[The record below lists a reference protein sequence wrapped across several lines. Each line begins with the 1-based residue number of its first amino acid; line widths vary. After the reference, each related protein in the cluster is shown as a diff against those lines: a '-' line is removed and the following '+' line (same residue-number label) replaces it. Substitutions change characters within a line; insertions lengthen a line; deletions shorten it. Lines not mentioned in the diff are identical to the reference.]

1 MSDQFVG
8 IICGIVHLILS
19 FALAIVAT
27 FGSFRIFD
35 KLTKDIE
42 EVDELK
48 SNNVAVSITLS
59 GMLLASAFVLKAVI
73 SPAIS
78 TLQTYLYQG
87 MTAISWLKLAGFF
100 LGYLAGALA
109 VTIGTIWLAIW
120 TFLRLT
126 RKIDEFVEVKNRNV
140 AVAIVLATVIVIM
153 GLFLGDGIRSLLEA
167 IIPFPAMQEIQVMS
181 L

>member
-1 MSDQFVG
+1 MSDQLVG
-8 IICGIVHLILS
+8 VICGIVHLILS
-19 FALAIVAT
+19 FILAIVAT

-42 EVDELK
+42 EVEELK
-48 SNNVAVSITLS
+48 ANNIAVSITLS

-73 SPAIS
+73 TPAIS

-87 MTAISWLKLAGFF
+87 MTTVSWLKMTGFF

-109 VTIGTIWLAIW
+109 ITVGTIWLAMW
-120 TFLRLT
+120 SFMKLT
-126 RKIDEFVEVKNRNV
+126 RKIDEFAEIKNRNV